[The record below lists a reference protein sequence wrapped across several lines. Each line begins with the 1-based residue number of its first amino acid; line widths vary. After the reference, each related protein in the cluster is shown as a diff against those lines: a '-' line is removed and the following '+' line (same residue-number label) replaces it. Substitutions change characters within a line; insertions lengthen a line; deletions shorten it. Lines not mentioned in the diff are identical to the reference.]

1 MSAKECN
8 ALLGRAGEPFWQEES
23 FDHIVRSQAQF
34 DRFVGYIAEN
44 PVKAK
49 LREGESSSD
58 NPVAALTTPGTRL
71 SRLRADLDQLFT
83 YTEEPH
89 RFSEAEV
96 ATLIAAI
103 DALKILDPACGSGAF
118 PMGVLHK
125 LVYLLSKLD
134 ERNEK
139 WRDIQVSR
147 VQAAIEAAEKIDDA
161 TIRDSA
167 IAGLRKQIT
176 DIHASFADN
185 ELDYGRKL
193 YLIENCLYGVD
204 IQPIAI
210 QITKLRFFISLVCDQ
225 KTNRNKKDNH
235 GIRPLPNLETKFVA
249 ANTLVGLPG
258 IHPDNELELTS
269 MDIRGIQ
276 LRLQNVRHDYFSAQT
291 RQKKISLQQQ
301 DKQLRNDLVEAVK
314 ASYSANEETAR
325 RLASWNPYDPHI
337 AADFFEPLW
346 MFDKSLAHGFD
357 ITIGN
362 PPYVRA
368 DEQSESNI
376 AQRQTIIA
384 SKQYETLWE
393 KWDLYIPFIERSYKL
408 LRPYGISAMIVS
420 DAFCHSKYAQKPQN
434 WFLKNSRILRLDFC
448 GELKIFDAAVHN
460 VITFFQH
467 ADGAKWKPER
477 RVHRETFG
485 EVTELP
491 TDEQAKLTNRA
502 FFPQESQHA
511 GFAVPILPLGSICYV
526 SYGLA
531 VTSDDKLHK
540 GEFVTEDV
548 TQNTKD
554 ATHPRRFV
562 EGKDLAMWLPVNNR
576 WLEWGTKR
584 APSQF
589 RRITFPQLHT
599 VEKILAQRSP
609 GPDPKCCYDDLET
622 HFNDSSVGFVSWH
635 ALHGVRNNSLKK
647 AARYRG
653 ENPPRPDLPRRE
665 ELEATSSRFAVKYL
679 LGVVNSGSAREFLRA
694 NRRSNIHLYPDDWKK
709 LPIPDV
715 SAAQQK
721 PIIALVDQILTLK
734 RANPAADINALE
746 TQLDDAVAKLYG
758 LTPEEIATVEGT
770 AP

>member
-1 MSAKECN
+1 M
-8 ALLGRAGEPFWQEES
+8 
-23 FDHIVRSQAQF
+23 
-34 DRFVGYIAEN
+34 
-44 PVKAK
+44 
-49 LREGESSSD
+49 
-58 NPVAALTTPGTRL
+58 
-71 SRLRADLDQLFT
+71 
-83 YTEEPH
+83 
-89 RFSEAEV
+89 
-96 ATLIAAI
+96 
-103 DALKILDPACGSGAF
+103 
-118 PMGVLHK
+118 
-125 LVYLLSKLD
+125 
-134 ERNEK
+134 
-139 WRDIQVSR
+139 
-147 VQAAIEAAEKIDDA
+147 
-161 TIRDSA
+161 
-167 IAGLRKQIT
+167 
-176 DIHASFADN
+176 
-185 ELDYGRKL
+185 
-193 YLIENCLYGVD
+193 
-204 IQPIAI
+204 
-210 QITKLRFFISLVCDQ
+210 
-225 KTNRNKKDNH
+225 
-235 GIRPLPNLETKFVA
+235 
-249 ANTLVGLPG
+249 
-258 IHPDNELELTS
+258 
-269 MDIRGIQ
+269 
-276 LRLQNVRHDYFSAQT
+276 
-291 RQKKISLQQQ
+291 KISLQQQ

-679 LGVVNSGSAREFLRA
+679 LGLVNSGSAREFLRA

-758 LTPEEIATVEGT
+758 LTPTEIAIVEGT